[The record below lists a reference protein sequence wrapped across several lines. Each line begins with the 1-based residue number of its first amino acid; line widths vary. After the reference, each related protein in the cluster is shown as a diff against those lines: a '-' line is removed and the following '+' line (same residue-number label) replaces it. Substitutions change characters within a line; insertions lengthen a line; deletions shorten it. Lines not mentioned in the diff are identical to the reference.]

1 MFFSSCSRKH
11 KGISLLDGKKA
22 MLVTQNGGRR
32 PQRSE
37 TRSGTCR
44 REPSAGRSQTRGAI
58 KGFLSDKE
66 ISTLRFRLKGY
77 SGRFVKNGL
86 RQARVKAGKRN
97 PLGYLVI

>member
-37 TRSGTCR
+37 IRLGTCR
-44 REPSAGRSQTRGAI
+44 REPFAGRSQTEG
-58 KGFLSDKE
+58 SH
-66 ISTLRFRLKGY
+66 
-77 SGRFVKNGL
+77 SGVSFKQGN
-86 RQARVKAGKRN
+86 
-97 PLGYLVI
+97 